1 MSPRDGRSSLPKES
15 RTLLSPKNPPL
26 HTPRPCQGNPVSLEL
41 FIPLPVLLQRTIPS
55 INMPRLFILLGFLS
69 PLSKL
74 TPSWRCSA
82 AFLGFP
88 DSNPRLQPFPVG
100 STAGTAPGTGTAG
113 LDPAGAPAFGST
125 SQPAWPWNAG
135 KASSSARKNPER
147 GNRAGNSREKLGI
160 VLCEECWRQS
170 LAALR
175 AEARPGCAPRGA
187 ASLCLPP
194 GSAPGIALLGAV
206 PGLLRSLEMD
216 QSVQRILSPSSRRS
230 VGIRGA

>member
-1 MSPRDGRSSLPKES
+1 MDGALFPRKAGRCSLPK
-15 RTLLSPKNPPL
+15 
-26 HTPRPCQGNPVSLEL
+26 
-41 FIPLPVLLQRTIPS
+41 ILPFT
-55 INMPRLFILLGFLS
+55 RLDLAREILS
-69 PLSKL
+69 PLNYSSL
-74 TPSWRCSA
+74 FPCCSSGQFQALICHDFLSFWGFYPLFPNSRHPGGVPQHSWDFPTQIRVSSPSRWEARQEQ
-82 AFLGFP
+82 LREQG
-88 DSNPRLQPFPVG
+88 R
-100 STAGTAPGTGTAG
+100 AG

-135 KASSSARKNPER
+135 KASSSARKNAER

-160 VLCEECWRQS
+160 VLCKECWRQT

-175 AEARPGCAPRGA
+175 AEARPGSAPRGA

-230 VGIRGA
+230 VGIWGA